1 MRFFNIFFYEFYHF
15 RKNNSKVVTYL
26 IFLFAC
32 VYAIITGF
40 NLQDKQLQTIS
51 HIENEQKNEL
61 NKVFNWFE
69 NEMSG
74 PKGKNWIDIKKPNW
88 SFRYIPLYTIKEPSK
103 LMPLGIGQAE
113 QYAYYKE
120 VTNWSSTFDPD
131 MREEISNPERIV
143 NGP

>member
-61 NKVFNWFE
+61 NKVFNWFD

-74 PKGKNWIDIKKPNW
+74 PKGKNWIDIKTDHLPWVEEFNKIT
-88 SFRYIPLYTIKEPSK
+88 SRKEISK
-103 LMPLGIGQAE
+103 LEKFLLNEAN
-113 QYAYYKE
+113 KE
-120 VTNWSSTFDPD
+120 F
-131 MREEISNPERIV
+131 V
-143 NGP
+143 N